1 MSKAENHKV
10 SVGATLKL
18 YLPSVPVSAG
28 FKPNDLLVALN
39 VEGTFPGDIGAAEA
53 RKDTEDFFQEMVS
66 FVITQAPKIVD
77 NGVMQLNRSTPIVDT
92 GGGGR
97 ISGSLSLGT
106 GGAGSGAQR
115 QSGNAQKIGQE
126 KSAPASGQTNP
137 SKDASKDAG
146 KGQVSS
152 QPAGQGSG
160 SGNAAGT
167 SVKQNQ
173 DAVDPALLKVRK
185 VFEKMSKEKPF
196 SNLVFADPID
206 AQSAYVDI
214 RKWLNND
221 GQESPIV
228 RHFNDVYFLTNE
240 VRNISRQRERDK
252 TGASGRPII
261 SFDDW
266 KDVMEYLYA
275 HNWVTKSGDNH
286 YEPAAGQY

>member
-1 MSKAENHKV
+1 MSKAEGYKV
-10 SVGATLKL
+10 SVGTTLKL
-18 YLPSVPVSAG
+18 YLPSVPGSGG
-28 FKPNDLLVALN
+28 FKPGDLMATLN
-39 VEGTFPGDIGAAEA
+39 VEGEFPGDVGVAEA
-53 RKDTEDFFQEMVS
+53 RKDMEDYFQGMVS
-66 FVITQAPKIVD
+66 FIVVQVPRIVD
-77 NGVMQLNRSTPIVDT
+77 NGVTQLNRSSPVVDT

-97 ISGSLSLGT
+97 INGSLSLGT
-106 GGAGSGAQR
+106 GGAGSGTPG
-115 QSGNAQKIGQE
+115 QSGNVQKTGQE

-137 SKDASKDAG
+137 VKDASKDAD
-146 KGQVSS
+146 KGRVNL

-160 SGNAAGT
+160 SGNALGN

-196 SNLVFADPID
+196 SNLVFADPTD

-214 RKWLNND
+214 RKWLDSD

-228 RHFNDVYFLTNE
+228 RHWNDVYFLTNE
-240 VRNISRQRERDK
+240 VRKISRQRERDK
-252 TGASGRPII
+252 AGAGGRSII

-286 YEPAAGQY
+286 YEPIPH